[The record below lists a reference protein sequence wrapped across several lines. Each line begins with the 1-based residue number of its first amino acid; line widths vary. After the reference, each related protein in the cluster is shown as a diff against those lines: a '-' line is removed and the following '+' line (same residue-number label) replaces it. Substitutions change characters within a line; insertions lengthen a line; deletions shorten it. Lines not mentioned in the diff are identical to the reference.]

1 MFIKDLVKIK
11 SPSLKLIVR
20 LGTLHPP
27 RIVSVVPHINVGPER
42 WPSGRR
48 RLIGVQVGGY
58 TVSWVRIPPSPPLHQ
73 NKQRVKLF
81 ISNSPTLIPTLML
94 GLILFRL
101 VERRTGTARH
111 SGGAERASA

>member
-1 MFIKDLVKIK
+1 MFIIDLIKTK
-11 SPSLKLIVR
+11 SPNLKLIVR

-58 TVSWVRIPPSPPLHQ
+58 TVSWVRIPPSPPSKGMQLKKYYANAIQ
-73 NKQRVKLF
+73 KL
-81 ISNSPTLIPTLML
+81 SNYVS
-94 GLILFRL
+94 R
-101 VERRTGTARH
+101 
-111 SGGAERASA
+111 